1 MGEFTVV
8 VATNRL
14 VVSCY
19 PLNSVY
25 LCCAPGCVTGK
36 LSALRPRR
44 TLGPPSFHQ
53 AKKKHLPSSPLPPIS
68 VVMAGLFKISVLTA
82 LAASITSVVATP
94 PACLLACVAQVQKQL
109 DCLGLNDLKCICSL
123 EQLAIKLCLDKQ
135 CPNGDADAAKQQ
147 LGSTC
152 NGIDESSSS
161 SSLASESASELTS
174 ESASASASQLAS
186 AEQSASAEPTESS
199 SAEPTSASA
208 EGSAQGSAEPT
219 SASAEGSQEGQQ
231 GGVVTETIPC
241 EKCHESSH
249 EAAPTT
255 QESAVPTTQ
264 QTQHA
269 EQSSEQTVAA
279 VPTVSIE
286 GGAAKVGA
294 AGAAM
299 VIAGLA
305 LL

>member
-1 MGEFTVV
+1 
-8 VATNRL
+8 
-14 VVSCY
+14 
-19 PLNSVY
+19 
-25 LCCAPGCVTGK
+25 
-36 LSALRPRR
+36 
-44 TLGPPSFHQ
+44 
-53 AKKKHLPSSPLPPIS
+53 
-68 VVMAGLFKISVLTA
+68 MAGLLKISVLTA

-135 CPNGDADAAKQQ
+135 CPNGDADAAKKQ

-152 NGIDESSSS
+152 NGIDESSSSSS

-174 ESASASASQLAS
+174 ESSSASASQLAS
-186 AEQSASAEPTESS
+186 AEHSASAEPTESS
-199 SAEPTSASA
+199 SAEPTSASTQ
-208 EGSAQGSAEPT
+208 GSAQGSAEPT
-219 SASAEGSQEGQQ
+219 SASTEASQEGQQ

-255 QESAVPTTQ
+255 QESQLAVPTTQ

-269 EQSSEQTVAA
+269 EPSSEQSVAA